1 MAIGLLLPWREAQ
14 GGSVWDIGRDGGHTR
29 VAGPREA
36 EAAGPAQAEF
46 VFCVCV
52 SAITVTFNTCEAD
65 DDPAPLFR
73 GLPND
78 ACQCPHWGTVLTG
91 KLVFRYADHDETYT
105 AGDAY
110 YCAPVP
116 LSFAGSESIEFSPS
130 AEPAARA
137 AAVGRNMQQLAE
149 HA

>member
-1 MAIGLLLPWREAQ
+1 
-14 GGSVWDIGRDGGHTR
+14 
-29 VAGPREA
+29 
-36 EAAGPAQAEF
+36 
-46 VFCVCV
+46 
-52 SAITVTFNTCEAD
+52 
-65 DDPAPLFR
+65 
-73 GLPND
+73 LPND

-91 KLVFRYADHDETYT
+91 KVVYRYSDHDKTYT
-105 AGDAY
+105 AGPAY